1 MQNAP
6 RTKLGETAGRSLA
19 AAAILLSA
27 QMLPAQEAAT
37 AATSS
42 LTLKDI
48 IVRGG
53 DIMYWLILLSLVAVM
68 LIIYYVLTLRRN
80 VLAPTKFVHD
90 AQDAA
95 EAGDI
100 DRLQELASK
109 SDSPAG
115 RIIAAACEA
124 APQGRGEMEKAMD
137 EEGSRQVALLW
148 GRIQYLMDIGTI
160 APMVGLLGTVWG
172 MIISFLA
179 LDTDLAMVNKV
190 SNLTS
195 GVSQAM
201 FTTLGGLV
209 IGIFSFLAY
218 SFFRGRLNK
227 LTGELEGDCA
237 GILRRV
243 KGK

>member
-1 MQNAP
+1 MGFP
-6 RTKLGETAGRSLA
+6 W
-19 AAAILLSA
+19 
-27 QMLPAQEAAT
+27 QEQGT
-37 AATSS
+37 
-42 LTLKDI
+42 D
-48 IVRGG
+48 
-53 DIMYWLILLSLVAVM
+53 
-68 LIIYYVLTLRRN
+68 VL
-80 VLAPTKFVHD
+80 
-90 AQDAA
+90 
-95 EAGDI
+95 
-100 DRLQELASK
+100 
-109 SDSPAG
+109 
-115 RIIAAACEA
+115 RI
-124 APQGRGEMEKAMD
+124 
-137 EEGSRQVALLW
+137 S
-148 GRIQYLMDIGTI
+148 
-160 APMVGLLGTVWG
+160 WG